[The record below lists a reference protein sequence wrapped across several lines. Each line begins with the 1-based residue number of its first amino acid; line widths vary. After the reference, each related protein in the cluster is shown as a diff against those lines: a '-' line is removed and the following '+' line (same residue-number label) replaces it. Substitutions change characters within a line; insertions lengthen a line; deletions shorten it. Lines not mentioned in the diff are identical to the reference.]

1 MAKTAAALHIPGKK
15 KRNWRSI
22 CSSSSKTAPIS
33 ASWQRNTPFVRQA
46 NAAAIWVSSARA
58 RWYQPSIKWSSPALN
73 WSQPARCIPSS
84 ATTSSKCCTGNNKN
98 PGILISGFCLMA
110 LRLSGLLN
118 KSMPLWISACRKA
131 ARKYI
136 PEEQRLLCDWG
147 VRTVAN
153 ASASRKTT
161 RN

>member
-1 MAKTAAALHIPGKK
+1 MAKTAAALHILVK

-84 ATTSSKCCTGNNKN
+84 ATTSSKCCTGNNKK
-98 PGILISGFCLMA
+98 PGDLNLRVLPDGASLIRPTKQIHASMDF
-110 LRLSGLLN
+110 GL
-118 KSMPLWISACRKA
+118 
-131 ARKYI
+131 
-136 PEEQRLLCDWG
+136 PEGGKEVHPQQQRLLCDWG